1 MSAIP
6 EEVKGRGLVEATW
19 MRDGEPRSVST
30 MVDALDPRRAERRPS
45 VESDRHAV
53 RAVRVVPRLS

>member
-19 MRDGEPRSVST
+19 MHDGEPRSAAVA
-30 MVDALDPRRAERRPS
+30 VDGYDAARVLATHRKPAERG
-45 VESDRHAV
+45 V
-53 RAVRVVPRLS
+53 